1 MTPSLE
7 GWCSIQLSY
16 GQIEALN
23 GRTVW
28 CGAMVGV
35 ERFELPTSCSQ
46 SRRAT
51 RLRYTPRA
59 RDDSTRPAPDY
70 AACGTGALGAAMT
83 RAVGSTAE
91 KVLPWPI
98 SDWTSRRPLWRI
110 STCLTIARP
119 SPVPPVSR
127 DRLLSTR

>member
-1 MTPSLE
+1 
-7 GWCSIQLSY
+7 
-16 GQIEALN
+16 
-23 GRTVW
+23 
-28 CGAMVGV
+28 
-35 ERFELPTSCSQ
+35 
-46 SRRAT
+46 
-51 RLRYTPRA
+51 
-59 RDDSTRPAPDY
+59 
-70 AACGTGALGAAMT
+70 MT